1 MRWAE
6 GRTFGLVFD
15 GGPEVRQVAEE
26 AARLF
31 LHENALNTAAFPS
44 LGEIQTELCAWTAD
58 LLHGP
63 PEAAGFLTS
72 GGTESILCAVEAA
85 RERAA
90 AERGVVDPE
99 IVLPEAL
106 MRRSTRPPIYSG
118 CGHGSSR

>member
-44 LGEIQTELCAWTAD
+44 LGEIQMRRVVDFAAMFVD
-58 LLHGP
+58 LDPLI
-63 PEAAGFLTS
+63 AKAGKKTRQTLYK
-72 GGTESILCAVEAA
+72 IQ
-85 RERAA
+85 ERANIMIR
-90 AERGVVDPE
+90 ELEP
-99 IVLPEAL
+99 
-106 MRRSTRPPIYSG
+106 RSRI
-118 CGHGSSR
+118 